1 MFWMLS
7 VWPPEQAEKSVSAIL
22 PPYMTTS
29 ALAAGRGRRG
39 VAARVLAFQALVDLA
54 AGVGVEVEAVA
65 ADAGGERE
73 GARGNRLRLQLL
85 GRPGGRRLVRDHA
98 FDVLVDGERVD
109 DVERAG
115 GAFGRHRLEGA
126 AVGAGPGDRDLA
138 LAGGAQFRA
147 AVGEPL
153 GAGAAQHDRVAGAVG
168 LVVAGRVEGLAAG
181 AGGGAEADIAGGD
194 VEQDPDHMGAGERP
208 QGGAGEVVAEDELV
222 ALAVQGVAVG
232 AVGAHAD
239 AVAEAVAVDDPADAG
254 VGGGGRDR
262 DQARQ
267 RRQEGGEAGD
277 PGGSSGTA
285 HASPTA
291 SPPGSRGLSPR
302 RDWAN
307 RFSLKGGLADLF
319 RNYAVLITHR
329 TV

>member
-39 VAARVLAFQALVDLA
+39 VAARVLAFQAFVDLD

-115 GAFGRHRLEGA
+115 GAFGRDRLEGA
-126 AVGAGPGDRDLA
+126 AVGADPGDRDLA
-138 LAGGAQFRA
+138 LAGGAQFVA
-147 AVGEPL
+147 ATGEPFAAGAAEDDG
-153 GAGAAQHDRVAGAVG
+153 GAGAVR
-168 LVVAGRVEGLAAG
+168 LVVAGRVQRDAAG
-181 AGGGAEADIAGGD
+181 AGGGAEADVAGGD
-194 VEQDPDHMGAGERP
+194 VEQDADHARPGQRP
-208 QGGAGEVVAEDELV
+208 QRGPGEVVAEDELV

-239 AVAEAVAVDDPADAG
+239 AVAEAAPVHDPADGGA
-254 VGGGGRDR
+254 GGGG
-262 DQARQ
+262 
-267 RRQEGGEAGD
+267 GGEAGEAGERGERD
-277 PGGSSGTA
+277 GGAGEQGMAAGAGHLCGNSFAAGESRPVRGPGAGELLRLTG
-285 HASPTA
+285 
-291 SPPGSRGLSPR
+291 RI
-302 RDWAN
+302 
-307 RFSLKGGLADLF
+307 F
-319 RNYAVLITHR
+319 R
-329 TV
+329 